1 MTKSEFERRASE
13 MRERNQ
19 QKRRFRT
26 LPPPRSIFAPPRAVQ
41 HPVKVWVR
49 DFLRTSDIDHLSAP
63 VRAIKKLDRLETDR
77 DGLLDLAPAGFRI
90 SVSPE
95 LLLRAINAYDAVL
108 KAATER
114 GWSIQSDEGVVLRL
128 VISGEPLELAVAE
141 KTEPV
146 SGITVRP
153 GERRPRKP
161 AGALVATLTAGYQ
174 KAMISD
180 KRGTRIES
188 KVPDLLFRAEALA
201 SEIHAAHERIAATKR
216 QEELEH
222 QGRRDLEKRIKQLN
236 RDVRAWR
243 RAEHIRAYVDAVE
256 KRRSEPGSI
265 PSECADARWLEWAR
279 RYADSIDP
287 TSRHQQGSCRP

>member
-13 MRERNQ
+13 MRERNLE
-19 QKRRFRT
+19 KRRFRT

-41 HPVKVWVR
+41 HPVKVWIR
-49 DFLRTSDIDHLSAP
+49 DFLRASDVDHLSPP
-63 VRAIKKLDRLETDR
+63 VRAVKKLDRLETDR
-77 DGLLDLAPAGFRI
+77 DGLLDLAAVGLQI

-95 LLLRAINAYDAVL
+95 LLLRAINAYDAAL
-108 KAATER
+108 KAAIER
-114 GWSIQSDEGVVLRL
+114 GWSIKADEGVVLHI
-128 VISGEPLELAVAE
+128 VITGEPLELAVTE

-146 SGITVRP
+146 AGIVVRP
-153 GERRPRKP
+153 GERRSRKP

-188 KVPDLLFRAEALA
+188 KVPDLLSRAEALA
-201 SEIHAAHERIAATKR
+201 SEIHAEHERIAETKR
-216 QEELEH
+216 QEDLEY
-222 QGRRDLEKRIKQLN
+222 QRRRDLEERIEQLN

-243 RAEHIRAYVDAVE
+243 RAEHIRAYLDVVE
-256 KRRSEPGSI
+256 KRVSEAGSI
-265 PSECADARWLEWAR
+265 PQESTDARWLEWAR

-287 TSRHQQGSCRP
+287 TARHR